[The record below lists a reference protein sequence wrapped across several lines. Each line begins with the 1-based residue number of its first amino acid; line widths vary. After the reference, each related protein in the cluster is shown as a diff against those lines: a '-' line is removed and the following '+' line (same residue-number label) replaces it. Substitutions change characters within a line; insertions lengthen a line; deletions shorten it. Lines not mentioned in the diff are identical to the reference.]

1 MRKLYTMKNLVKGL
15 MLSVAIALG
24 ATTAQAQSTTGTG
37 TGTGTGT
44 EDVKPAAATEFWMG
58 EKAAEGMFYLYNV
71 GAKIFATNNTPSETD
86 ITKATLWTAKGSN
99 NSFSFTGK
107 NGYVFHMSSIAGAGK
122 TWTVNIKNNGD
133 ATTFTLKTGKTTE
146 KGAVYAF
153 SKDEGWFTSNVRYF
167 NVDGKEYT
175 AAKSQNY
182 LNDWLFI
189 SDAQKKAYTEYV
201 KLFNQAKSY
210 TEAGSKLFESK
221 DVESTDAIVNQIND
235 ALKSYNYNTYEKEN
249 GGKAKLEAAIKAAED
264 FIKTTTGIN
273 EIGSTTDA
281 KVSEIYGV
289 NGARKSQLTKG
300 LNIVKMSDGTVK
312 KVLVK

>member
-1 MRKLYTMKNLVKGL
+1 MRNFYTMKNLVKGL
-15 MLSVAIALG
+15 MLSAVMTLGVA
-24 ATTAQAQSTTGTG
+24 TASAQEMGTK
-37 TGTGTGT
+37 
-44 EDVKPAAATEFWMG
+44 DVKPATSTDFWMG
-58 EKAAEGMFYLYNV
+58 ETAKAGEFYLYNV
-71 GAKIFATNNTPSETD
+71 GANIFATNNTPSETD

-107 NGYVFHMSSIAGAGK
+107 NGYVFHMSSTASAGK
-122 TWTVNIKNNGD
+122 TWTANIKNNGD

-153 SKDEGWFTSNVRYF
+153 SKDEGWLGASNVRFF
-167 NVDGKEYT
+167 NVDDKEYT

-189 SDAQKKAYTEYV
+189 SDAQKNAYTEYV
-201 KLFNQAKSY
+201 KLFNKAKSY
-210 TEAGSKLFESK
+210 TEPDSKL
-221 DVESTDAIVNQIND
+221 TDAIVKQIND
-235 ALKSYNYNTYEKEN
+235 ALKSYNYNTYEEEN
-249 GGKAKLEAAIKAAED
+249 GGKAKLEAAIEAAKN
-264 FIKTTTGIN
+264 FIATGIN

>member
-1 MRKLYTMKNLVKGL
+1 MRNFYTMKNLVKGL
-15 MLSVAIALG
+15 MLSAVMTLGVATASAQEMG
-24 ATTAQAQSTTGTG
+24 TKDVEPATST
-37 TGTGTGT
+37 
-44 EDVKPAAATEFWMG
+44 DFWMG
-58 EKAAEGMFYLYNV
+58 ETAKAGEFYLYNV

-107 NGYVFHMSSIAGAGK
+107 NGYVFHMSSIISAGI
-122 TWTVNIKNNGD
+122 TWTANIKNNVD
-133 ATTFTLKTGKTTE
+133 ATTFTLKTGKTTK

-153 SKDEGWFTSNVRYF
+153 SKEEGWLGISNVRYF

-175 AAKSQNY
+175 AAKSQSNS
-182 LNDWLFI
+182 NDWLLI
-189 SDAQKKAYTEYV
+189 SDTQKKAYDEYV
-201 KLFNQAKSY
+201 KLFKEAKSY
-210 TEAGSKLFESK
+210 TEAGSKLFESD
-221 DVESTDAIVNQIND
+221 DVENTDAIVNKIND
-235 ALKSYNYNTYEKEN
+235 ALKSYNYNTYED
-249 GGKAKLEAAIKAAED
+249 GGKAKLKAAIKAAED
-264 FIKTTTGIN
+264 FITTGIN

>member
-24 ATTAQAQSTTGTG
+24 ATTAQAQG

-71 GAKIFATNNTPSETD
+71 GAKIFVTGNTPSETD
-86 ITKATLWTAKGSN
+86 INKATLWTASVSD
-99 NSFSFTGK
+99 NSFSFTDKKGNLVITMNNLSAK
-107 NGYVFHMSSIAGAGK
+107 ITKKGYLTS
-122 TWTVNIKNNGD
+122 
-133 ATTFTLKTGKTTE
+133 ATKFGLETGTTKE
-146 KGAVYAF
+146 KGNAYKLAY
-153 SKDEGWFTSNVRYF
+153 SQLLLPTRYF
-167 NVDGKEYT
+167 NVDKDKYT
-175 AAKSQNY
+175 PATTPGDF
-182 LNDWLFI
+182 NDWLFI

-210 TEAGSKLFESK
+210 TEADSKLFKSD
-221 DVESTDAIVNQIND
+221 DVNTTNAIVNKIND
-235 ALKSYNYNTYEKEN
+235 ALKSYNYNTYEEKEN
-249 GGKAKLEAAIKAAED
+249 GGKAKLEEAIKAAED
-264 FIKTTTGIN
+264 FINATTGIN

-281 KVSEIYGV
+281 KVSEIYGI

>member
-1 MRKLYTMKNLVKGL
+1 MRNFYTMKNLVKGL
-15 MLSVAIALG
+15 MLSAVMTLGVA
-24 ATTAQAQSTTGTG
+24 TASAQETGTK
-37 TGTGTGT
+37 
-44 EDVKPAAATEFWMG
+44 DVKPATLTDFWMG
-58 EKAAEGMFYLYNV
+58 ETAKAGEFYLYNV

-107 NGYVFHMSSIAGAGK
+107 NGYVFHMSSTLGAGK
-122 TWTVNIKNNGD
+122 TWTTKIENNGD

-153 SKDEGWFTSNVRYF
+153 SKDEGWVTSNVRYF
-167 NVDGKEYT
+167 NVDGNKYT
-175 AAKSQNY
+175 AANTQSNS
-182 LNDWLFI
+182 NDWLLI
-189 SDAQKKAYTEYV
+189 SDTQKKAYDEYV
-201 KLFNQAKSY
+201 KLFNEAKSY
-210 TEAGSKLFESK
+210 TEANSKLFESDDNK
-221 DVESTDAIVNQIND
+221 ATGKIVEQIND
-235 ALKSYNYNTYEKEN
+235 ALKSYNYNTYEKKN

>member
-1 MRKLYTMKNLVKGL
+1 MRNFYTMKNLVKGL
-15 MLSVAIALG
+15 MLSAVMTLGVA
-24 ATTAQAQSTTGTG
+24 TASAQETGTK
-37 TGTGTGT
+37 
-44 EDVKPAAATEFWMG
+44 DVKPATSTDFWMG
-58 EKAAEGMFYLYNV
+58 ETAKAGEFYLYNV

-107 NGYVFHMSSIAGAGK
+107 NGYVFHMSSTLGAGK
-122 TWTVNIKNNGD
+122 TWTTKIENNGD

-153 SKDEGWFTSNVRYF
+153 SKDEGWVTSNVRYF
-167 NVDGKEYT
+167 NVDGKKYT
-175 AAKSQNY
+175 AANTQSNS
-182 LNDWLFI
+182 NDWLLI
-189 SDAQKKAYTEYV
+189 SDTQKKAYDEYV
-201 KLFNQAKSY
+201 KLFNEAKSY
-210 TEAGSKLFESK
+210 TEANSKLFESDDNK
-221 DVESTDAIVNQIND
+221 ATGKIVEQIND
-235 ALKSYNYNTYEKEN
+235 ALKSYNYNTYEKKN
-249 GGKAKLEAAIKAAED
+249 GGKAKLEAAITAAED
-264 FIKTTTGIN
+264 FISSTTGIN

>member
-24 ATTAQAQSTTGTG
+24 ATTAQAQNNGTG
-37 TGTGTGT
+37 TST

-58 EKAAEGMFYLYNV
+58 ETAKAGEFYLYNV

-86 ITKATLWTAKGSN
+86 ITNATLWTAKESN
-99 NSFSFTGK
+99 KSFSFTGK
-107 NGYVFHMSSIAGAGK
+107 NGYKIYMHSDFSLGI
-122 TWTVNIKNNGD
+122 TWTAKIDQNET
-133 ATTFTLKTGKTTE
+133 ATDFTLAAGTSTE
-146 KGAVYAF
+146 KGYVYSF
-153 SKDEGWFTSNVRYF
+153 SKKEGVFTRYF
-167 NVDGKEYT
+167 NIDNKKFT
-175 AAKSQNY
+175 PAKKQSNS
-182 LNDWLFI
+182 NDWLLI
-189 SDAQKKAYTEYV
+189 SDVQKKAYMEYV
-201 KLFNQAKSY
+201 DLFNKAKSY
-210 TEAGSKLFESK
+210 TAKGSKLFESD
-221 DVESTDAIVNQIND
+221 DVKNTDAIVNQIND

-249 GGKAKLEAAIKAAED
+249 GGKAKLEAAINAAEA
-264 FIKTTTGIN
+264 FIKNTTGIN

>member
-24 ATTAQAQSTTGTG
+24 ATTAQAQ
-37 TGTGTGT
+37 GTGTGT
-44 EDVKPAAATEFWMG
+44 EDVKPAASTEFWMG
-58 EKAAEGMFYLYNV
+58 ETAKAGEFYLYNV

-86 ITKATLWTAKGSN
+86 ITEATLWTAKGSN

-107 NGYVFHMSSIAGAGK
+107 NGYVFHMSSTLSAGI
-122 TWTVNIKNNGD
+122 TWTANIKNNVD
-133 ATTFTLKTGKTTE
+133 ATTFTLKTGKTTK

-153 SKDEGWFTSNVRYF
+153 SKDEGWLGISNVRYF
-167 NVDGKEYT
+167 NVDGKSYS
-175 AAKSQNY
+175 AAKDQSDK
-182 LNDWLFI
+182 NDWLLI
-189 SDAQKKAYTEYV
+189 SDKQKKAYDEYV
-201 KLFNQAKSY
+201 KLFNEAKSY
-210 TEAGSKLFESK
+210 TKKGSKLFESK
-221 DVESTDAIVNQIND
+221 DVEKTDAIVKQIND
-235 ALKSYNYNTYEKEN
+235 ALKSYNYNTYED
-249 GGKAKLEAAIKAAED
+249 GGKAKLDAAIKAAEN
-264 FIKTTTGIN
+264 FITTGIN

>member
-15 MLSVAIALG
+15 MLSAVMTLGVA
-24 ATTAQAQSTTGTG
+24 TASAQETGTG
-37 TGTGTGT
+37 N
-44 EDVKPAAATEFWMG
+44 VKPATSTDFWMG
-58 EKAAEGMFYLYNV
+58 ETAKAGEFYLYNV

-99 NSFSFTGK
+99 KSFSFTGK
-107 NGYVFHMSSIAGAGK
+107 NGYKIYMHSFVSAGI
-122 TWTVNIKNNGD
+122 TWTAKIDQNET
-133 ATTFTLKTGKTTE
+133 ATDFTLAAGTSTGK
-146 KGAVYAF
+146 GYVYSF
-153 SKDEGWFTSNVRYF
+153 SKKEGLFTRYF
-167 NVDGKEYT
+167 NIDNKKFT
-175 AAKSQNY
+175 PADKQSNS
-182 LNDWLFI
+182 NDWLLI
-189 SDAQKKAYTEYV
+189 SEAQKNAYTEYV
-201 KLFNQAKSY
+201 KLFNKAKSY
-210 TEAGSKLFESK
+210 TEADSKLFESD
-221 DVESTDAIVNQIND
+221 DVEKRDAIVNQIND

>member
-24 ATTAQAQSTTGTG
+24 ATTAQAQNNGTG
-37 TGTGTGT
+37 TST

-58 EKAAEGMFYLYNV
+58 ETAKAGEFYLYNV

-86 ITKATLWTAKGSN
+86 ITNATLWTAKESN
-99 NSFSFTGK
+99 KSFSFTGK
-107 NGYVFHMSSIAGAGK
+107 NGYKIYMHSVLSSGI
-122 TWTVNIKNNGD
+122 TWTAKIDQNET
-133 ATTFTLKTGKTTE
+133 ATDFTLAAGTSTE
-146 KGAVYAF
+146 KGYVYSF
-153 SKDEGWFTSNVRYF
+153 SKKEGVFTRYF
-167 NVDGKEYT
+167 NIDNKKFT
-175 AAKSQNY
+175 PAKIQSNS
-182 LNDWLFI
+182 NDWLLI
-189 SDAQKKAYTEYV
+189 SDDQKNAYTEYV
-201 KLFNQAKSY
+201 KIFNQAKNY
-210 TEAGSKLFESK
+210 TEAGSKLFESDDIEK
-221 DVESTDAIVNQIND
+221 TDAIVKQIND
-235 ALKSYNYNTYEKEN
+235 ALKSYNYNTYEEEN
-249 GGKAKLEAAIKAAED
+249 GGKAKLEAAIKAAEG
-264 FIKTTTGIN
+264 FIKNTTGIN

>member
-15 MLSVAIALG
+15 MLSAVMTLGVA
-24 ATTAQAQSTTGTG
+24 TASAQETGTG
-37 TGTGTGT
+37 N
-44 EDVKPAAATEFWMG
+44 VKPATSTDFWMG
-58 EKAAEGMFYLYNV
+58 ETAKAGEFYLYNV

-107 NGYVFHMSSIAGAGK
+107 NGYVFHMSSIASAGK
-122 TWTVNIKNNGD
+122 TWTANIKNNVD
-133 ATTFTLKTGKTTE
+133 ATTFTLKTGKTTK

-153 SKDEGWFTSNVRYF
+153 SKDEGWLGTSNVRYF
-167 NVDGKEYT
+167 NVNGKSYS
-175 AAKSQNY
+175 AAKDQSDK
-182 LNDWLFI
+182 NDWLLI
-189 SDAQKKAYTEYV
+189 SDTQKKAYDEYV
-201 KLFNQAKSY
+201 KLFNEAKSY
-210 TEAGSKLFESK
+210 TEADSKLFESD
-221 DVESTDAIVNQIND
+221 DVKKTDAIVKQIND
-235 ALKSYNYNTYEKEN
+235 ALKSYNYISYKEN
-249 GGKAKLEAAIKAAED
+249 GGKEKLEAAIKAAED
-264 FIKTTTGIN
+264 FINATTGIN

>member
-1 MRKLYTMKNLVKGL
+1 MKNLVKGL

-24 ATTAQAQSTTGTG
+24 ATTAQAQNNGTG
-37 TGTGTGT
+37 TST

-58 EKAAEGMFYLYNV
+58 ETAKAGEFYLYNV

-86 ITKATLWTAKGSN
+86 ITNATLWTAKESN
-99 NSFSFTGK
+99 KSFSFTGK
-107 NGYVFHMSSIAGAGK
+107 NGYKIYMHSEFSLGI
-122 TWTVNIKNNGD
+122 TWTAKIDQNET
-133 ATTFTLKTGKTTE
+133 ATDFTLAAGTSTE
-146 KGAVYAF
+146 KGYVYSF
-153 SKDEGWFTSNVRYF
+153 SKKEGVFTRYF
-167 NVDGKEYT
+167 NIDNKKFT
-175 AAKSQNY
+175 PAKKQSNS
-182 LNDWLFI
+182 NDWLLI

-210 TEAGSKLFESK
+210 TEKGSKLFESD
-221 DVESTDAIVNQIND
+221 DVKKTDAIVIKIND
-235 ALKSYNYNTYEKEN
+235 ALKSYNYNTYKKDGE
-249 GGKAKLEAAIKAAED
+249 AKLNDAIKAAEA
-264 FIKTTTGIN
+264 FINATTGIN

>member
-15 MLSVAIALG
+15 MLSAVMTLGVATASAQETNGG
-24 ATTAQAQSTTGTG
+24 ADDTKY
-37 TGTGTGT
+37 
-44 EDVKPAAATEFWMG
+44 EPVAANKFWMG
-58 EKAAEGMFYLYNV
+58 EAAAAGDFYLYNV
-71 GAKIFATNNTPSETD
+71 GADIFATND
-86 ITKATLWTAKGSN
+86 KATEKSIDNAVVWTAKVSN
-99 NSFSFTGK
+99 GAYSFTGK
-107 NGYVFHMSSIAGAGK
+107 NGYVFHMSSTLRAGK
-122 TWTVNIKNNGD
+122 TWTANIKNNGD

-153 SKDEGWFTSNVRYF
+153 SKDEGWITSNVRYF
-167 NVDGKEYT
+167 NVDGKKYT
-175 AAKSQNY
+175 AAESQSNW
-182 LNDWLFI
+182 NDWLFI

-201 KLFNQAKSY
+201 ELFKEAKSY
-210 TEAGSKLFESK
+210 TEAGSKLFESD
-221 DVESTDAIVNQIND
+221 DVEKTDAIVNKIND
-235 ALKSYNYNTYEKEN
+235 ALKSYNYNTYKGED
-249 GGKAKLEAAIKAAED
+249 GGKAKLQAAIEAAKN
-264 FIKTTTGIN
+264 FIPTGIN

>member
-1 MRKLYTMKNLVKGL
+1 MRNFYTMKNLVKGL
-15 MLSVAIALG
+15 MLSAVMTLGVA
-24 ATTAQAQSTTGTG
+24 TASAQETGTK
-37 TGTGTGT
+37 
-44 EDVKPAAATEFWMG
+44 DVKPATSTDFWMG
-58 EKAAEGMFYLYNV
+58 ETAKAGEFYLYNV

-107 NGYVFHMSSIAGAGK
+107 NGYVFHMSSTLGAGK
-122 TWTVNIKNNGD
+122 TWTTKIENNGD

-153 SKDEGWFTSNVRYF
+153 SKDEGWVTSNVRYF
-167 NVDGKEYT
+167 NVDGQKYT
-175 AAKSQNY
+175 AANTQSNS
-182 LNDWLFI
+182 NDWLLI
-189 SDAQKKAYTEYV
+189 SDTQKKAYDEYV
-201 KLFNQAKSY
+201 KLFNEAKSY
-210 TEAGSKLFESK
+210 TEANSKLFESDDNK
-221 DVESTDAIVNQIND
+221 ATGKIVEQIND
-235 ALKSYNYNTYEKEN
+235 ALKSYNYNTYEKKN
-249 GGKAKLEAAIKAAED
+249 GGKAKLEAAITAAED
-264 FIKTTTGIN
+264 FISSTTGIN

>member
-15 MLSVAIALG
+15 MLSAVMTLGVA
-24 ATTAQAQSTTGTG
+24 TASAQETGTG
-37 TGTGTGT
+37 N
-44 EDVKPAAATEFWMG
+44 VKPATSTDFWMG
-58 EKAAEGMFYLYNV
+58 ETAKAGEFYLYNV

-99 NSFSFTGK
+99 KSFSFTGK
-107 NGYVFHMSSIAGAGK
+107 NGYKIYMHSLVSAGI
-122 TWTVNIKNNGD
+122 TWTAKIDQNET
-133 ATTFTLKTGKTTE
+133 ATDFTLAAGTSTGK
-146 KGAVYAF
+146 GYVYSF
-153 SKDEGWFTSNVRYF
+153 SKKEGLFTRYF
-167 NVDGKEYT
+167 NIDNKKFT
-175 AAKSQNY
+175 PADKQSNS
-182 LNDWLFI
+182 NDWLLI

-201 KLFNQAKSY
+201 NLFNKAKSY
-210 TEAGSKLFESK
+210 TEADSKLFKSD
-221 DVESTDAIVNQIND
+221 DVKKTDAIVKQIND
-235 ALKSYNYNTYEKEN
+235 ALKSYNYNTYVKEN
-249 GGKAKLEAAIKAAED
+249 GGTKLEAAINAAED
-264 FIKTTTGIN
+264 FINATTGIN

>member
-24 ATTAQAQSTTGTG
+24 ATTAQAQG

-44 EDVKPAAATEFWMG
+44 EDVKTAAPTEFWMG

-71 GAKIFATNNTPSETD
+71 GANIFVTGNTPSETD
-86 ITKATLWTAKGSN
+86 INKATLWTASESD
-99 NSFSFTGK
+99 NSFSFTDEKGNLVITMNSLSAK
-107 NGYVFHMSSIAGAGK
+107 I
-122 TWTVNIKNNGD
+122 
-133 ATTFTLKTGKTTE
+133 TE
-146 KGAVYAF
+146 KGRFTIVTKF
-153 SKDEGWFTSNVRYF
+153 GLETGTTEGKGNAYKLAYSQLLLPTRYF
-167 NVDGKEYT
+167 NVDKDKYT
-175 AAKSQNY
+175 PATTPGDF
-182 LNDWLFI
+182 NDWLFI
-189 SDAQKKAYTEYV
+189 SYAQKNAYTEYV

-210 TEAGSKLFESK
+210 TEKGSKLLESK
-221 DVESTDAIVNQIND
+221 DVEKKNAIVKQIND
-235 ALKSYNYNTYEKEN
+235 ALKSYNYNTYVKEN
-249 GGKAKLEAAIKAAED
+249 GGTKLEAAIKAAED
-264 FIKTTTGIN
+264 FINATTGIN

>member
-24 ATTAQAQSTTGTG
+24 ATTAQAQGTV
-37 TGTGTGT
+37 TGTGT
-44 EDVKPAAATEFWMG
+44 EDVKPAASTEFWMG
-58 EKAAEGMFYLYNV
+58 ETAKAGEFYLYNV
-71 GAKIFATNNTPSETD
+71 GAKIFATTNTPSETN
-86 ITKATLWTAKGSN
+86 ITNATLWTAKGSN

-107 NGYVFHMSSIAGAGK
+107 NGYVFHMSSLASAGK
-122 TWTVNIKNNGD
+122 TWTANIKNNGD

-167 NVDGKEYT
+167 NVDGKKYT
-175 AAKSQNY
+175 AAESQSDW
-182 LNDWLFI
+182 NDWLLI
-189 SDAQKKAYTEYV
+189 SDTQKKAYDDYV
-201 KLFNQAKSY
+201 KLFKEAKSY
-210 TEAGSKLFESK
+210 TEGDSKL
-221 DVESTDAIVNQIND
+221 TDAIVKQIND
-235 ALKSYNYNTYEKEN
+235 ALKSYNYNTYKKDGE
-249 GGKAKLEAAIKAAED
+249 AKLNAAINAAED
-264 FIKTTTGIN
+264 FIKATTGIN
-273 EIGSTTDA
+273 EIGSTKDA

>member
-24 ATTAQAQSTTGTG
+24 ATTAQAQDNGTG
-37 TGTGTGT
+37 TST
-44 EDVKPAAATEFWMG
+44 EDVKPAAPTEFWMG
-58 EKAAEGMFYLYNV
+58 ETAKAGEFYLYNV

-86 ITKATLWTAKGSN
+86 ITKATLWTAKESN
-99 NSFSFTGK
+99 KSFSFTGK
-107 NGYVFHMSSIAGAGK
+107 NGYKIYMHSDLSLGI
-122 TWTVNIKNNGD
+122 TWTAKIDQNET
-133 ATTFTLKTGKTTE
+133 ATDFTLAAGTSTE
-146 KGAVYAF
+146 KGYVYSF
-153 SKDEGWFTSNVRYF
+153 SKKEGVFTRYF
-167 NVDGKEYT
+167 NIDNKKFT
-175 AAKSQNY
+175 PAKKQSNS
-182 LNDWLFI
+182 NDWLFI
-189 SDAQKKAYTEYV
+189 SDTQKNAYTEYV
-201 KLFNQAKSY
+201 NLFKKAKSY
-210 TEAGSKLFESK
+210 TEKGSKL
-221 DVESTDAIVNQIND
+221 TDAIVKQIND
-235 ALKSYNYNTYEKEN
+235 ALKSYNYNTYEEKN

-264 FIKTTTGIN
+264 VINASTGIN

>member
-24 ATTAQAQSTTGTG
+24 ATTAQAQGTG
-37 TGTGTGT
+37 TGTST
-44 EDVKPAAATEFWMG
+44 EDVEPAASTEFWMG
-58 EKAAEGMFYLYNV
+58 ETAKAGEFYLYNV
-71 GAKIFATNNTPSETD
+71 GAKIFATKNTPSETD
-86 ITKATLWTAKGSN
+86 ITNATLWTAKGSN

-107 NGYVFHMSSIAGAGK
+107 NGYVFHMSSLASAGK
-122 TWTVNIKNNGD
+122 TWTANIKNNGD
-133 ATTFTLKTGKTTE
+133 ATTFTLKTGKTTK

-167 NVDGKEYT
+167 NVDGKSYS
-175 AAKSQNY
+175 AAKDQSDK
-182 LNDWLFI
+182 NDWLLI
-189 SDAQKKAYTEYV
+189 SDTQKKAYDEYV
-201 KLFNQAKSY
+201 TLFNEAKSY
-210 TEAGSKLFESK
+210 TKKGSKLFESN
-221 DVESTDAIVNQIND
+221 DVEKTNAIVNQINE
-235 ALKSYNYNTYEKEN
+235 ALKSYNYNTYKEKN
-249 GGKAKLEAAIKAAED
+249 GGEAKLKAAKEAAEA
-264 FIKTTTGIN
+264 FINATTGIN

>member
-24 ATTAQAQSTTGTG
+24 ATTAQAQG

-44 EDVKPAAATEFWMG
+44 EDVKPAAPTEFWMG
-58 EKAAEGMFYLYNV
+58 EKAAEGMFYLYNI
-71 GAKIFATNNTPSETD
+71 GANIFVTGNTPSETD
-86 ITKATLWTAKGSN
+86 INKATLWTASESD
-99 NSFSFTGK
+99 NSFSFTDEKGNLVITMNSLSAK
-107 NGYVFHMSSIAGAGK
+107 I
-122 TWTVNIKNNGD
+122 
-133 ATTFTLKTGKTTE
+133 TE
-146 KGAVYAF
+146 KGRFTIVTKF
-153 SKDEGWFTSNVRYF
+153 GLETGTTEGKGNAYKLAYSQLLLPTRYF
-167 NVDGKEYT
+167 NVDKDKYT
-175 AAKSQNY
+175 PATTPGDF
-182 LNDWLFI
+182 NDWLFI

-221 DVESTDAIVNQIND
+221 DYEKTDAIVIQIND
-235 ALKSYNYNTYEKEN
+235 ALKSYNYNTYAKEN

-264 FIKTTTGIN
+264 FINATTGIN

-281 KVSEIYGV
+281 KVSEIYGI